1 MNSKKE
7 EIRAV
12 DRILNDYASHHQNMA
27 NIRIQYLFI
36 PLFVFSL
43 MGLITAV
50 PFPYLAFLGK
60 YNMFINWFSFALA
73 IAIYYYL
80 RLSPL
85 LSYLMLF
92 TFGVLYF
99 FIVQLEYVEQG
110 GGIRL
115 WQASSVILVAS
126 LSFLVLGNQT
136 EEHKLPI
143 AQFWKKVVL
152 GPIWLWRSILIR
164 FNFRY

>member
-1 MNSKKE
+1 MSQEKE
-7 EIRAV
+7 QPREI
-12 DRILNDYASHHQNMA
+12 DRLLQEYTAYHQNPT
-27 NIRIQYLFI
+27 NIFIQRLFI
-36 PLFVFSL
+36 PLFIFSL
-43 MGLITAV
+43 MGLITVV

-73 IAIYYYL
+73 ITIYYYL

-110 GGIRL
+110 GGPKL
-115 WQASSVILVAS
+115 WQVSLAIFFISTAILSWGTTQESKKAPLLKRLHFVLIAPLSMWFS
-126 LSFLVLGNQT
+126 LV
-136 EEHKLPI
+136 K
-143 AQFWKKVVL
+143 
-152 GPIWLWRSILIR
+152 R
-164 FNFRY
+164 FNWRY